1 MKVIYDQETDTLSL
15 ILREEKIKESE
26 EIREGVII
34 DYGKD
39 GRVVSIEMLDAS
51 ENVAAPQG
59 IYYELKE
66 PKMALAYA

>member
-1 MKVIYDQETDTLSL
+1 MRVIYDQETDILSL

-51 ENVAAPQG
+51 ENVVAPQG

-66 PKMALAYA
+66 PGMALAYA